1 MNARFRREDGYALL
15 ITVFISLLFAVLA
28 LSLLS
33 VTLSGVKRSQT
44 SENIVQARELS
55 AKGIDHLTNQIYRE
69 LNEALGEEGLP
80 RSEFIE
86 RLNQTLNAYKC
97 DGSGI
102 RKANRT
108 GEYAACITKIED
120 VTDAN
125 GEPNP
130 LRKKVTFVSTGSSG
144 GEEKRMTATYEIGTQ
159 AVPEPLHYALG
170 ANKECA
176 RKRNC
181 IPGEGNMFLHGAVS
195 ITGDMKVDGNLII
208 SNKARAVLGGGE
220 YWINSLYPGAR
231 PADGKDRAQLV
242 LGGEVY
248 ALNQI
253 PGNYENYLNTVNFG
267 FGFTKKTDRIEDVF
281 FPGEAP
287 RIVRL
292 ETSRQPIPIT
302 AQRNAFKYEKN
313 SPGVTVIRKWLP
325 LLPFVMP
332 FENESYPDKKIYAD
346 CNWIITNTCI
356 FNGNNTFGRFATN
369 SDLEIKNSYKNF
381 GKTIFLN
388 GAYVGGNL
396 TVGNGSTSSNPNN
409 YDRVQIDGPI
419 FVDGDVTIKGADAQF
434 NSIMYVDGDV
444 KIEYSRING
453 LNKNGREGSL
463 IIFANGKIDIQNNS
477 VYQDEPS
484 RIKGFFYSEK
494 ELEMYGVGSNI
505 RIEGGISAR
514 KIVLNAIRGRARDT
528 KFENAQRYW
537 NDYYEGVEGQRTR
550 PSRLQIV
557 YDPEIINTY
566 SDIKSQEPVI
576 TDVDY
581 PILLDRK
588 PGE

>member
-550 PSRLQIV
+550 SSRLQIV

>member
-130 LRKKVTFVSTGSSG
+130 LRKKVTFVSTGNAS
-144 GEEKRMTATYEIGTQ
+144 GEEKKMTATFEVGSQ
-159 AVPEPLHYALG
+159 AVPEPLQYALG
-170 ANKECA
+170 ANKACGGTGGCE
-176 RKRNC
+176 
-181 IPGEGNMFLHGAVS
+181 PGEGNMFLHGAVS

-208 SNKARAVLGGGE
+208 SNKARAVLDGRE

-248 ALNQI
+248 ALNQT
-253 PGNYENYLNTVNFG
+253 PGDYDKYLKTVNFG
-267 FGFTKKTDRIEDVF
+267 AGFTKKTDRIEDVF

-287 RIVRL
+287 KLVRRA
-292 ETSRQPIPIT
+292 TSREPIPIT
-302 AQRNAFKYEKN
+302 SQRNAFKYEKN

-396 TVGNGSTSSNPNN
+396 TIGNESTSTNPND
-409 YDRVQIDGPI
+409 YDRIQIDGPI
-419 FVDGDVTIKGADAQF
+419 FVDGDVTIRGADAQF

-444 KIEYSRING
+444 LIEYSRING

-463 IIFANGKIDIQNNS
+463 IIFATGKIDIQNNS
-477 VYQDEPS
+477 LYQDEPS
-484 RIKGFFYSEK
+484 QIKGFFYSEK

-514 KIVLNAIRGRARDT
+514 KIVLNAIRGRASNQR
-528 KFENAQRYW
+528 FENAQKYS

-576 TDVDY
+576 TDVDF

>member
-1 MNARFRREDGYALL
+1 MNARFRREEGYALL
-15 ITVFISLLFAVLA
+15 ITVFVSLLFTVLA

-33 VTLSGVKRSQT
+33 VSLSGVKRSQT

-130 LRKKVTFVSTGSSG
+130 LRKKVTFVSTGNAS
-144 GEEKRMTATYEIGTQ
+144 GEEKKMTATFEVGSQ
-159 AVPEPLHYALG
+159 AVPEPLQYALG
-170 ANKECA
+170 ANKACGGTGGCE
-176 RKRNC
+176 
-181 IPGEGNMFLHGAVS
+181 PGEGNMFLHGAVS

-253 PGNYENYLNTVNFG
+253 PGDYDKYLKTVNFG
-267 FGFTKKTDRIEDVF
+267 AGFTKKTDRIEDVF

-287 RIVRL
+287 KLVRRA
-292 ETSRQPIPIT
+292 TSREPIPIT
-302 AQRNAFKYEKN
+302 SQRDAFKYGRN
-313 SPGVTVIRKWLP
+313 SPEVTEIKKDY
-325 LLPFVMP
+325 
-332 FENESYPDKKIYAD
+332 FENSYYPDKKIFASCKD
-346 CNWIITNTCI
+346 CE
-356 FNGNNTFGRFATN
+356 FEGNNTFWRFATDGN
-369 SDLEIKNSYKNF
+369 LKIESNRSSFK
-381 GKTIFLN
+381 KTTFLN
-388 GAYVGGNL
+388 GAYIGGNL
-396 TVGNGSTSSNPNN
+396 TIGNGSTSSNPNN
-409 YDRVQIDGPI
+409 YDRIQIDGPI

-463 IIFANGKIDIQNNS
+463 IIFATGKINIQNNS
-477 VYQDEPS
+477 LYQDEPS

-537 NDYYEGVEGQRTR
+537 NDYFEGVEGQRTR